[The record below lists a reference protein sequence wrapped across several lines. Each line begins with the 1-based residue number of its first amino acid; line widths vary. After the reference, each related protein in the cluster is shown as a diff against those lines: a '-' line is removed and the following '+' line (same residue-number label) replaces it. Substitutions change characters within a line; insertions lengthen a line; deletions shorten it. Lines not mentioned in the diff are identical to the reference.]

1 MSEYK
6 TVKQQAEAEYEDRRS
21 RFIGAVI
28 PVSTEKEAIDFIAKR
43 KSETFGARHNVY
55 AYILREGNI
64 ARYSDDGEP
73 HSTAGMPTLD
83 VIKKNGLVDV
93 CVVTTRYFG
102 GILLGTGGLVHAYT
116 TAAKMAVEAAGIAV
130 MKRCFLCS
138 ATCEYTDHKRLEQV
152 LCDNGG
158 KIVDTEYTDKVTLKF
173 TVPEGT
179 FEDLSSKTVDALC
192 GKVVPEILDSI
203 WADSAEIL

>member
-6 TVKQQAEAEYEDRRS
+6 TVKQAAMAEYEDRRS

-28 PVSTEKEAIDFIAKR
+28 PVTDEAEAVEFINKR
-43 KSETFGARHNVY
+43 RSETFGARHNVY

-83 VIKKNGLVDV
+83 VLKKNGLVDV

-102 GILLGTGGLVHAYT
+102 GVLLGTGGLVHAYT
-116 TAAKMAVEAAGIAV
+116 TAAKMAVEAAGTAV
-130 MKRCFLCS
+130 MKRCYLCGV
-138 ATCEYTDHKRLEQV
+138 TCEYSEHKRLEQV
-152 LCDNGG
+152 LGENCA
-158 KIVDTEYTDKVTLKF
+158 KVVDTEYTEKVTLKF
-173 TVPEGT
+173 TVPEPLYDT
-179 FEDLSSKTVDALC
+179 LLANVVDAMY
-192 GKVVPEILDSI
+192 GKVAPEILESI
-203 WADSAEIL
+203 WADSAEI

>member
-6 TVKQQAEAEYEDRRS
+6 TVKKQAFFEYEDRRS

-28 PVSTEKEAIDFIAKR
+28 PIKTEAEAIEFINR
-43 KSETFGARHNVY
+43 RRSETFGARHNVY

-116 TAAKMAVEAAGIAV
+116 TAAKMAIETAGIAV

-138 ATCEYTDHKRLEQV
+138 VNCEYTDHKRLEQV
-152 LCDNGG
+152 LCDN
-158 KIVDTEYTDKVTLKF
+158 KAKVVDTEYTDKVTLKF
-173 TVPEGT
+173 TVPEPLYDT
-179 FEDLSSKTVDALC
+179 LLENTVDAMY
-192 GKVVPEILDSI
+192 GKVSVEILESI
-203 WADSAEIL
+203 WADSAEVE

>member
-6 TVKQQAEAEYEDRRS
+6 TVKAEAFFEYEDRRS
-21 RFIGAVI
+21 RFIGAVK
-28 PVSTEKEAIDFIAKR
+28 PVKTEAEAIEFINSR
-43 KSETFGARHNVY
+43 RSETFGARHNVY

-116 TAAKMAVEAAGIAV
+116 TAAKMAIETAGIAV

-138 ATCEYTDHKRLEQV
+138 VTCEYTDHKRLEQV
-152 LCDNGG
+152 LCDNNA
-158 KIVDTEYTDKVTLKF
+158 KIVDTEYTDKVLIKF
-173 TVPEGT
+173 TVPEPLY
-179 FEDLSSKTVDALC
+179 DLLLENTVDAMY
-192 GKVVPEILDSI
+192 GKVSIEISDSV
-203 WADSAEIL
+203 WADSAEIG

>member
-6 TVKQQAEAEYEDRRS
+6 TVKTEAFCEYEDRRS
-21 RFIGAVI
+21 RFIGAVK
-28 PVSTEKEAIDFIAKR
+28 PVKTEAEAIEFINSR
-43 KSETFGARHNVY
+43 RSETFGARHNVY

-83 VIKKNGLVDV
+83 VIKKSGLCDV

-116 TAAKMAVEAAGIAV
+116 TAAKMAIETAGIAV

-138 ATCEYTDHKRLEQV
+138 VDCEYSDHKRLEQV
-152 LCDNGG
+152 LCDN
-158 KIVDTEYTDKVTLKF
+158 KATVVDTKYTDKVSLKF
-173 TVPEGT
+173 TVPEPLYDT
-179 FEDLSSKTVDALC
+179 LSANTVDAMY
-192 GKVVPEILDSI
+192 GKVAIEVLESM
-203 WADSAEIL
+203 WADSTEIQ

>member
-6 TVKQQAEAEYEDRRS
+6 TVKGKAEAEYEDRRS

-28 PVSTEKEAIDFIAKR
+28 PITTEAEAIEFIAKR

-116 TAAKMAVEAAGIAV
+116 TAAKMAIEAAGIAV
-130 MKRCFLCS
+130 MKKCFLC
-138 ATCEYTDHKRLEQV
+138 TTRCEYADHKRLEQV
-152 LCDNGG
+152 LVDNGG
-158 KIVDTEYTDKVTLKF
+158 KVVDTEFTDKVTIKF
-173 TVPEGT
+173 TVPEGL
-179 FEDLSSKTVDALC
+179 FDALSTKTVDALC
-192 GKVVPEILDSI
+192 GKVTPEILESL
-203 WADSAEIL
+203 WADSAEI

>member
-6 TVKQQAEAEYEDRRS
+6 TVKREAFFEYEDRRS
-21 RFIGAVI
+21 RFIGAVR
-28 PVSTEKEAIDFIAKR
+28 PVKTEAEALEFLNSR
-43 KSETFGARHNVY
+43 RHETFGARHNVY
-55 AYILREGNI
+55 AYVLRDGNI

-83 VIKKNGLVDV
+83 VIKKSGLVDV

-116 TAAKMAVEAAGIAV
+116 TAAKMAIETAGIAV

-138 ATCEYTDHKRLEQV
+138 VTCEYTDHKRLEQV
-152 LCDNGG
+152 LCDNNA
-158 KIVDTEYTDKVTLKF
+158 KIVDTEYTDKVLLKF
-173 TVPEGT
+173 TVPEPLY
-179 FEDLSSKTVDALC
+179 DRLSENTIDAMY
-192 GKVVPEILDSI
+192 GKVSIEILESI
-203 WADSAEIL
+203 WADSAEIE